1 MKNTLTD
8 IENLGLQSRFNFA
21 DGHAYQDL
29 NAFQPILERLPDLWN
44 KAAHIGVKAQESLY
58 RNAFAVLSQSPA
70 VLDYSH
76 FRICPTASNSI
87 DVVAAWCRQMKFKVG
102 LLEPT
107 FDNLHLLLVRREVVT
122 VSIQETELHQDIANT
137 IEKANIDALFL
148 VNPNN
153 PTGQVLAEKQFRE
166 IVETCVTN
174 DIALLLD
181 NTFRF
186 FVPQSYDQYQILID
200 SGVKFISI
208 EDTGKVWPTLDMKA
222 SLIFYSPSV
231 KQAMEVI
238 YDEIYLCISPF
249 SLAVLEEFLKT
260 SAQLGLQQTIW
271 DEVSKR
277 RKLFRQAIQD
287 SILRPDPIS
296 HSSMLSVE
304 WVQITG
310 GFESDLALAE
320 YFQNKGLTLLPGR
333 NFYWAKEEHSHTM
346 NIRFS
351 LLKPEQHFREAL
363 NALKVGLDE
372 INDHF
377 YQEAL

>member
-1 MKNTLTD
+1 
-8 IENLGLQSRFNFA
+8 
-21 DGHAYQDL
+21 
-29 NAFQPILERLPDLWN
+29 
-44 KAAHIGVKAQESLY
+44 
-58 RNAFAVLSQSPA
+58 
-70 VLDYSH
+70 
-76 FRICPTASNSI
+76 
-87 DVVAAWCRQMKFKVG
+87 
-102 LLEPT
+102 
-107 FDNLHLLLVRREVVT
+107 
-122 VSIQETELHQDIANT
+122 
-137 IEKANIDALFL
+137 
-148 VNPNN
+148 
-153 PTGQVLAEKQFRE
+153 
-166 IVETCVTN
+166 
-174 DIALLLD
+174 
-181 NTFRF
+181 
-186 FVPQSYDQYQILID
+186 
-200 SGVKFISI
+200 
-208 EDTGKVWPTLDMKA
+208 MKA